1 MAGPVGEAGK
11 VASGLVTAMGSN
23 PVLLGLVIV
32 ILSLIAMLFFSLRTA
47 SDARKNELEL
57 IFTAQKNVQ
66 DILSRCIVQPSQRG
80 ALELIPLPP
89 LPRRLSP

>member
-1 MAGPVGEAGK
+1 MAGPVEEAGK

-32 ILSLIAMLFFSLRTA
+32 ILSLIAMVFFTIRAA
-47 SDARKNELEL
+47 SEARKNEFEM
-57 IFTAQKNVQ
+57 IFTQQKQVQ
-66 DILSRCIVQPSQRG
+66 DILSRCVVQPSQRG

-89 LPRRLSP
+89 LPTRP